1 MTGTRT
7 ADDASAASQL
17 LVRLLDRHRHHDYL
31 VALAIGA
38 WPALLAWLIGA
49 HRTIGDHVG
58 YWDSYTWM
66 LALVFPALLF
76 AFRTLSAQVV
86 PVGRRWPPADRP
98 PIVELVSGDTAQAAV
113 YDRLRGCILAP
124 INLWVPLA
132 ATVIVHVLDAPY
144 IFEPYLGTPSTW
156 PSWVSMYEVAPDL
169 GRGTNL
175 LLVLSAGLVQF
186 GIVFIGLLAIVLFF
200 RHNLFFLRN
209 VYQRRWV
216 QPGEEAHYFQVDPRD
231 INRCF
236 GFRAAHVAFNTQ
248 VRALMVAGVA
258 IFFSRYGVLVV
269 NAREEP
275 DFLSFPPTALDF
287 GELFPLPSQW
297 IMALA
302 WLIALAV
309 VALPSLV
316 KLLPRLGD
324 RGTRSVADFL
334 SEYFPES
341 AWPRDRLGARAPLPV
356 VAAWFA
362 RNSFW
367 PTGDN
372 RAAVLFF
379 FAYWIFLLTLVPAP
393 LNNLSLVLIVAAATA
408 VLAYGAQRLTFKA
421 LRLSL
426 HYVDEMLVSPPAGT
440 ARDGDITDY
449 GGAHDVSIFISYRRR
464 DTAAYA
470 RSLNER
476 LSEAFSKD
484 RVFIDILDIAP
495 GENFVQRI
503 ERTLDAVD
511 AIVVLIGDRW
521 LSLTD
526 DDGRRRLENSDDVVR
541 LEIATALQQHKRV
554 IPVLVG
560 GAQMPPANELPG
572 VLQPLAMHNAV
583 EISESRWDYD
593 IERLIDTLKRG

>member
-1 MTGTRT
+1 
-7 ADDASAASQL
+7 
-17 LVRLLDRHRHHDYL
+17 
-31 VALAIGA
+31 
-38 WPALLAWLIGA
+38 
-49 HRTIGDHVG
+49 VG
-58 YWDSYTWM
+58 YWDSHTWV

-76 AFRTLSAQVV
+76 AFRTLSARVI
-86 PVGRRWPPADRP
+86 PVGPCWPPADRP
-98 PIVELVSGDTAQAAV
+98 PIVELVRGDTAQAAV
-113 YDRLRGCILAP
+113 YDRLRGCVLAP

-132 ATVIVHVLDAPY
+132 ATVVVHVLDAPF
-144 IFEPYLGTPSTW
+144 IFESYLGTPSTW
-156 PSWVSMYEVAPDL
+156 PSWVSMFEVAPEV
-169 GRGTNL
+169 GRGMNL
-175 LLVLSAGLVQF
+175 LLVLSAGLIQF
-186 GIVFIGLLAIVLFF
+186 GIVLIGLLAIALFF

-216 QPGEEAHYFQVDPRD
+216 QPGEEARYFQVDPQD

-248 VRALMVAGVA
+248 VRALMVAGAA

-269 NAREEP
+269 NAREQP
-275 DFLSFPPTALDF
+275 DFLRFPPTALDF

-297 IMALA
+297 IMASC
-302 WLIALAV
+302 WLLALAV

-324 RGTRSVADFL
+324 RGARSVADFL

-341 AWPRDRLGARAPLPV
+341 AWPRDRLGAKAPLSV

-393 LNNLSLVLIVAAATA
+393 LNNLSLVLTIAVAAA
-408 VLAYGAQRLTFKA
+408 VIAYGAQILTFKA

-426 HYVDEMLVSPPAGT
+426 HYVDEMLVSAPAGT
-440 ARDGDITDY
+440 AREGDAADY
-449 GGAHDVSIFISYRRR
+449 GVAHDVSIFISYRRR

-470 RSLNER
+470 RTLNER
-476 LSEAFSKD
+476 LGEAFSEEH
-484 RVFIDILDIAP
+484 VFIDILDIAP

-511 AIVVLIGDRW
+511 AVVVLIGDRW

-526 DDGRRRLENSDDVVR
+526 DDGRRRLENPDDVVR
-541 LEIATALQQHKRV
+541 LEIVTALQGDKRV

-560 GAQMPPANELPG
+560 GAQMPLADELPS
-572 VLQPLAMHNAV
+572 VLQPLAMRNAV
-583 EISESRWDYD
+583 ELSDSRWDYD
-593 IERLIDTLKRG
+593 IGRLIDTLKRG